1 VKIVA
6 DESVDRQIVAQ
17 LRVSGH
23 EVAYVAELDPG
34 IPDEMVLSRSREA
47 NALLITADKD
57 LASWFSVSVWST
69 LVYCFFASP
78 A

>member
-34 IPDEMVLSRSREA
+34 IPDEIVLSRSREA
-47 NALLITADKD
+47 DALLITADKD
-57 LASWFSVSVWST
+57 FGDP
-69 LVYCFFASP
+69 CP
-78 A
+78 R